1 MSKKITIVVIII
13 LTFVVLIFGYI
24 FIKHYFNYNQ
34 PINETEKRADE
45 NKVQYRLSY
54 NNVRGN
60 MTQTMALNKG
70 PAVFEIENSGDGKY
84 LFLLK
89 TTLGDSVLEIAKGEG
104 DLTLKKTFEVPETK
118 VYLLEVISPGVWTF
132 RYR

>member
-1 MSKKITIVVIII
+1 MSKKLTVIIVVI
-13 LTFVVLIFGYI
+13 LTFVALYLGYR
-24 FIKHYFNYNQ
+24 FIKYYFNYDK

-54 NNVRGN
+54 NDVKGN
-60 MTQTMALNKG
+60 MTQTIALNQG
-70 PAVFEIENSGDGKY
+70 PAVFEIEHKGNGKY

-89 TTLGDSVLEIAKGEG
+89 TTQGDPLLEIAKGDG
-104 DLTLKKTFEVPETK
+104 DFTLKKTFDVPETK
-118 VYLLEVISPGVWTF
+118 TYLLEVISPGVWTF